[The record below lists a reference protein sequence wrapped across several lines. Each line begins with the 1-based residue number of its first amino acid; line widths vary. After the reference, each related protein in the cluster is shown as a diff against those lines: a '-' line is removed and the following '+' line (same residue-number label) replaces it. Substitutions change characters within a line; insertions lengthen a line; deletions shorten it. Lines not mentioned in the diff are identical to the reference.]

1 MKKQATTILTLLSFL
16 ILFSLIVSA
25 QTKTFKWEQGLCEFE
40 GSYDA
45 GKYTEQQLRD
55 TQKLLSS
62 IGSLSLDYD
71 ATPRNFAGV
80 EKLSLTKLE
89 SEYRKT
95 LNELQNLN
103 LVKDEIWEELRQN
116 KIKELNQLYMLSKVT
131 VKGYKNPAALREF
144 KKAEPCANFYAQP
157 LIDSGEYLLT
167 TWKKVNMDTR
177 SRNGNPRRIEGIFNR
192 QNASPDRFKYAQI
205 EVMTFGWWNCA
216 NGMRYHLKHDEKYAK
231 SFNKLFSNVKTICDE
246 P

>member
-16 ILFSLIVSA
+16 ILFSLTVSA

-40 GSYDA
+40 GTYDS

-62 IGSLSLDYD
+62 VGSLSLNYD
-71 ATPRNFAGV
+71 ATPRSFAGI
-80 EKLSLTKLE
+80 ESLSLTKLE
-89 SEYRKT
+89 SEYQKK
-95 LNELQNLN
+95 LSEFQNLN
-103 LVKDEIWEELRQN
+103 LVSGEIWEELRLK
-116 KIKELNQLYMLSKVT
+116 KIKELNQLYKLSKVT
-131 VKGYKNPAALREF
+131 IKGYKNAAALKEF
-144 KKAEPCANFYAQP
+144 EEAEPCANFYAQP
-157 LIDSGEYLLT
+157 LIDGGEYLLT

-192 QNASPDRFKYAQI
+192 QNSSPDRFKYAQI

-216 NGMRYHLKHDEKYAK
+216 NGMRYHLKYDEKYAK
-231 SFNKLFSNVKTICDE
+231 GFEKLFSNMKTICDE